1 MAAPQYG
8 KANVCPSPYKTTY
21 DFLHLMMD
29 CWGGIIPN
37 SPSDERK
44 HNLLPYLN
52 ISYSGLD
59 GDAPSF
65 MRSVLIW
72 NF

>member
-1 MAAPQYG
+1 MAAPQFG
-8 KANVCPSPYKTTY
+8 KAMFALVHTKQPY

-29 CWGGIIPN
+29 CWRGIIPN

-44 HNLLPYLN
+44 HNLRPYLN

-59 GDAPSF
+59 GDVASF
-65 MRSVLIW
+65 IRSVLIW